1 MTSAAGMVAASMLV
15 TYPFSPASLRARSS
29 PVWSR
34 VCFPLAFFTNRV
46 VLAFFSPAMISL
58 ARFSWIV
65 SVLLSRAARLA
76 E

>member
-1 MTSAAGMVAASMLV
+1 MAAASMLV
-15 TYPFSPASLRARSS
+15 TYPFSPASFRARSS

-34 VCFPLAFFTNRV
+34 TGLPLAFFTNRV
-46 VLAFFSPAMISL
+46 VLAFFYPAMISL
-58 ARFSWIV
+58 ARFSWLV